1 MLEFF
6 WIGMTGRKLI
16 RPKLKGELADSC
28 KVKILQV
35 DLVSGIGRNH
45 LHLLREIPLCWL
57 HAQIG
62 MFKG

>member
-1 MLEFF
+1 
-6 WIGMTGRKLI
+6 MTDRKLI

-57 HAQIG
+57 HA
-62 MFKG
+62 